1 MSRFLADLCGGLSI
15 TRAVLVA
22 VAVFVLFGTG
32 VDLAFDS
39 LTGSLLA
46 EGASGFAGL
55 SLPALA
61 LILSWLT
68 PVVIAFL
75 LTLFM
80 IEIAAVGAD
89 RRSGKDVRMQLAFK
103 PDVAWALLVSGF
115 FSLLIVLLLS
125 WLLSSFLSVFL
136 ASAAVRTGAGDD
148 ADSLFSTLVLIGFL
162 QHLLSLI
169 ALAFGV
175 SRFALIPI
183 IARHHGVGFREA
195 WKRQTHG
202 FDHYYGSLRNRFFR
216 VFLALLLADAAL
228 ALAVTRVMGADLI
241 LYPVSVL
248 LITVLPVAVA
258 THMVRS
264 QPVPHSDTDEVAAT
278 DAENPGEGDPE

>member
-1 MSRFLADLCGGLSI
+1 VRQFLADLYGGLAI

-32 VDLAFDS
+32 VDLAFES

-55 SLPALA
+55 SLPVLS

-125 WLLSSFLSVFL
+125 WLLSSFLSIFL
-136 ASAAVRTGAGDD
+136 ASAAVRTGAAGD
-148 ADSLFSTLVLIGFL
+148 AESLFSTLALIGIL
-162 QHLLSLI
+162 QHVLSLI

-183 IARHHGVGFREA
+183 IARHHGVDFREA

-202 FDHYYGSLRNRFFR
+202 FDHYYGSVRNRFFR
-216 VFLALLLADAAL
+216 VLLVLLLADTAL
-228 ALAVTRVMGADLI
+228 ALAVTGAMGPSLI
-241 LYPVSVL
+241 LYPASVL

-264 QPVPHSDTDEVAAT
+264 QPVPGRDADEVSST
-278 DAENPGEGDPE
+278 DAENPGEGNPE